1 MRTPGECT
9 KPNPPHTSAPC
20 SRFYQNN
27 TQSATKSAKQLVHNF
42 LTSVGRSA
50 NLILNIA
57 PDGTGR
63 IPPSDVARYQE
74 MGAAIRCL
82 FSKKL
87 AETDPAAP
95 LRMDPRTGEISW
107 RLPTAVSSTNMS
119 LVIREDQTDGQ
130 LIGNYSLSCNHA
142 GAWTPCALG
151 ALPGVIPGTLAAGV
165 GHKRVLMLAPAAP
178 LLGVR
183 LTVRSHFATAGQAPA
198 LRDMALYD
206 WGGATARCV

>member
-1 MRTPGECT
+1 MRTHEYAE
-9 KPNPPHTSAPC
+9 PNPPHTSVPC

-27 TQSATKSAKQLVHNF
+27 TAATTKSAKRLVHNY

-107 RLPTAVSSTNMS
+107 RLPTAVSSANIS
-119 LVIREDQTDGQ
+119 LVIREDQTAGQ

-165 GHKRVLMLAPAAP
+165 GHKRILLLAPAAP

-206 WGGATARCV
+206 WGGAVARCV